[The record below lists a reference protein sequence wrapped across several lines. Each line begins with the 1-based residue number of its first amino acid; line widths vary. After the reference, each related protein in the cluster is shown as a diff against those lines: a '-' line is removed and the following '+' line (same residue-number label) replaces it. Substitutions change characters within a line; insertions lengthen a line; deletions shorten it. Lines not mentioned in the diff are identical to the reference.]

1 MDTATLALLLILHQK
16 NSFSGAAAL
25 RAASLTPPLE
35 IKHMASETNIE
46 KTNSAECGR
55 LLRHRHC
62 VGESNYHLQ
71 FTPNFREDVFVPEEV
86 RILCKQCFYFKAA
99 ELGVV
104 VLALEFGPDH
114 VHLFVGNCRK
124 YSVPDLVQHFKGYS
138 SRIIRAQLWSAI
150 SKLLWGKRFWS
161 EGYFYESVGMV
172 TSAAVKFYIE
182 RQQGKHWQHE
192 DFEVRAAQRSQSQ
205 SSLAEFF

>member
-1 MDTATLALLLILHQK
+1 MSSGNFVSGNRSVGLNQFHFEWCPKYRNDAMESANVVNLLEQSIINTAQQYKIIIH
-16 NSFSGAAAL
+16 SM
-25 RAASLTPPLE
+25 
-35 IKHMASETNIE
+35 H
-46 KTNSAECGR
+46 
-55 LLRHRHC
+55 
-62 VGESNYHLQ
+62 
-71 FTPNFREDVFVPEEV
+71 
-86 RILCKQCFYFKAA
+86 
-99 ELGVV
+99 VV
-104 VLALEFGPDH
+104 PDH

-192 DFEVRAAQRSQSQ
+192 YFEVRAAQRSQSQ
-205 SSLAEFF
+205 